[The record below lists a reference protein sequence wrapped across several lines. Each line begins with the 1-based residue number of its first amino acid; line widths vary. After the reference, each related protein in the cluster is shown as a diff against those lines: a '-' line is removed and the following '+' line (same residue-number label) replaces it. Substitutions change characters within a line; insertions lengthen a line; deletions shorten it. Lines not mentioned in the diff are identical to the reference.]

1 MLSGSRQIRSETIT
15 KDISIIKINPNDCS
29 IHPTTLDNKINN
41 AENKVMELTNYYIN
55 NGELKN
61 WKEGKILSDK
71 EVKARNFDNFKEAM
85 KISNLTFDS
94 ESLINIY
101 LENTT
106 SPSELDNYIN
116 TSINQVVNFNTINRV
131 INMWIWNNIKIL
143 KTHNNFLEKIYYDI
157 LTKYNKELVNDNL
170 KKNIKQYID
179 YWTQNKTENDFDFN
193 LYRDLIEHLK
203 KI

>member
-29 IHPTTLDNKINN
+29 IHPTTLDTK
-41 AENKVMELTNYYIN
+41 ENKVEDKVIEITNYYIN

-61 WKEGKILSDK
+61 WKEGKKLSDK
-71 EVKARNFDNFKEAM
+71 EVKERNFDNFKEAM

-101 LENTT
+101 LEDTT

-116 TSINQVVNFNTINRV
+116 TSINQVINFNTINRV
-131 INMWIWNNIKIL
+131 INLWLWNNIKIL
-143 KTHNNFLEKIYYDI
+143 KTHNNFLEKIYYDL
-157 LTKYNKELVNDNL
+157 LTKFNKELVNDNL

-179 YWTQNKTENDFDFN
+179 YWTQNKTDNDFDFN
-193 LYRDLIEHLK
+193 LYRDLIEHLEK
-203 KI
+203 L